1 MATRKSELI
10 ITCNA
15 KGVENVMRILD
26 ERLKGIKQQ
35 LQTLNNYGSKHGWT
49 DEMKKDFKEL
59 SDEAAG
65 IDTIMKRNQ
74 ETMRKYG
81 QVMQDLAG
89 SKTKDLKRALGEVK
103 RALDNMSARD
113 PGRKQLEA
121 DLKKIQN
128 QINANTGAVQKNT
141 SAWGSLGT
149 TLKNLVAYAGIFSM
163 FNRLNSLMSDIIKKN
178 KEFSDQLANVRKVS
192 NLPMDD
198 INQLANNLSEIDSRT
213 SLKGLMELSYT
224 GAKLG
229 FGNYGIEGLESFARS
244 AVKVQNALSEDMG
257 ADAMTAL
264 SKMVEVMGL
273 IPKMGVERAMDAT
286 GSAIFKLASTS
297 TATGTNIVEFSKRL
311 MGLANIA
318 HITVPELLAIGSAA
332 DSMALAPEVA
342 STAFNKLITAM
353 QKQPN
358 LIENALKI
366 DKGTISDMYQA
377 GHMADAMVLVFEKM
391 REKGG
396 MNALMHAGV
405 FKDLGSDGARLVSVM
420 ATMANRV
427 DILNK
432 HMATSRQAFEESTA
446 VAQEYAIQMET
457 AEAYSERAANMWQK
471 AFVNPEGI
479 DVVKELTKAWY
490 DVTKSFTQSEKTMTT
505 VKLILEGIVYI
516 IKSMLLILPELLTTV
531 GIASAWA
538 WVTKLRE
545 GEGLLVSLVGWWQ
558 KLTAVQKAFWRAAGW
573 VGLAFTIYEIG
584 KAMYDLAQDTK
595 EASKFMKDFKT
606 DLGDLDEQFGKGRA
620 ELDRYRRAI
629 DDAATGTK
637 QRAAAIKNF
646 NDKFAPYLK
655 NMLTEKSTA
664 LDVAKAYN
672 EITKA
677 MRAKMALQLKEKDI
691 EKEVTPREQW
701 SVQRREE
708 YNKLVKG
715 TGISQ
720 YNGEW
725 LYGYLQDAKGSG
737 KNWRQMAT
745 DLNNQVFHVTQPVF
759 DNVIKQLGSGT
770 FNELITKTV
779 KQGSFKRTEQT
790 LMGPQAKQLWAAM
803 RYVIQD
809 LATDTAKRRVDA
821 KYKPE
826 QDTIDAYMASL
837 QTEDVITP
845 LENAPDKGAE
855 RELTK
860 AQQEEKKRLRKEME
874 DAQKDSTAVINAIE
888 EFYRLQE
895 TAVEQLVADGK
906 LTREEADKLIEYVKN
921 RKDEMLMNARRAI
934 AGKDSDFEQ
943 LRQTMGRDLLRPD
956 DVNSQRAMNTVQTID
971 VQAAAARLQKFDGT
985 KNVYDLNSGSFTQ
998 SMLKN
1003 AAQNELNIQRRQA
1016 AVQVEIDK
1024 LLMQYHYIEQAQKD
1038 FGGKLVKLGLI
1049 TEGYDKVVQQLA
1061 DGTEVVANTKD
1072 VQALA
1077 TKTVGMDVQKM
1088 YGVDPDDALELRN
1101 MVNALMHTVDA
1112 DGNKIRESFA
1122 SMFPDLDK
1130 WLQDPEKYKEAM
1142 QAFYKALL
1150 DMDSD
1155 YYQALKQN
1163 HDRDKR
1169 LFEERWERSGK
1180 GVAFS
1185 DAEKDLSLMQRD
1197 SALTG
1202 QQRGTTFGEMGGFNT
1217 LSTDPEI
1224 AASMLRMEQMRQELE
1239 LLREVSNDKRLIRE
1253 KEMEMDEA
1261 AMAMQEQIM
1270 SKISDRIDKLH
1281 NWTDPINEFAI
1292 AIGDAAGTAIR
1303 DGQSMSEQV
1312 QDALKNMVKAYG
1324 DSTIK
1329 IISELMMQ
1337 RVKKRMLGKAMA
1349 KETKDVQTE
1358 ETNITEQGGKERL
1371 NAESVVQTGIASITQ
1386 QMGQQ
1391 ILSTKQQQD
1400 SQETQMEGQKAR
1412 GGIMAGIA
1420 EGAAKIIGSLGW
1432 WGIPLIAVITALLN
1446 GLLNMALSA
1455 LFGGNSS
1462 SSTST
1467 NSAASKVKLASGMLT
1482 YDEGNVGTYQ
1492 GSDGQSYRATQVS
1505 APGDGL
1511 VTQPIATTVQGQP
1524 ALVAERGP
1532 EIVIGR
1538 RTTRAI
1544 MMNEPGLIR
1553 YLANYGKSTAAAPR
1567 YRAFDEGNLS
1577 DITTQLPDAAA
1588 GNTAALTREDAAAL
1602 TAAIGMFNQTVGQL
1616 QQKGIPCYINKYGT
1630 GGLIDE
1636 VKSGLKFDA
1645 KYNGR

>member
-1 MATRKSELI
+1 MASSRKSELVL
-10 ITCNA
+10 TCNA
-15 KGVENVMRILD
+15 TALKDVMNFLNQKMDELIRKRDALLKKGV
-26 ERLKGIKQQ
+26 
-35 LQTLNNYGSKHGWT
+35 QTWT
-49 DEMKKDFKEL
+49 AQEKKDFNQWGKDIAAL
-59 SDEAAG
+59 STAQQKNREEM
-65 IDTIMKRNQ
+65 I
-74 ETMRKYG
+74 KYG
-81 QVMQDLAG
+81 QVMKDLAG
-89 SKTKDLKRALGEVK
+89 AKTKDLKRALGEVK
-103 RALDNMSARD
+103 RELDKMSARD
-113 PGRKQLEA
+113 PRRDQLVR
-121 DLKKIQN
+121 DLRKIQA
-128 QINANTGAVQKNT
+128 QIDANTGSIKKNA
-141 SAWGSLGT
+141 SAWGALGT
-149 TLKNLVAYAGIFSM
+149 TLKNLVAYVGVFAM
-163 FNRLNSLMSDIIKKN
+163 FNRLKSLLTDIYQQN
-178 KEFSDQLANVRKVS
+178 KQMSDQLANIRKVS
-192 NLPMDD
+192 GLAMDD
-198 INQLANNLSEIDSRT
+198 INHLNKNLAKIDTRS
-213 SLKGLMELSYT
+213 SINELNELAYV

-229 FGNYGIEGLESFARS
+229 FGELGTSGLESFVKS
-244 AVKVQNALSEDMG
+244 ALKVQNALKEDMG

-318 HITVPELLAIGSAA
+318 HITTPELLAFGSAA
-332 DSMALAPEVA
+332 DAMALMPEVA
-342 STAFNKLITAM
+342 ATAFNKLITAM

-358 LIENALKI
+358 LIEKALKI

-490 DVTKSFTQSEKTMTT
+490 DVTKSFTQSERTMTT

-516 IKSMLLILPELLTTV
+516 IKSMLLILPELLTTM

-558 KLTAVQKAFWRAAGW
+558 KLTAVQKAFWQAAGW

-584 KAMYDLAQDTK
+584 KSMYDLAQDTK

-606 DLGDLDEQFGKGRA
+606 DLSDLNIESGKA
-620 ELDRYRRAI
+620 ESELRRYRKAI
-629 DDAATGTK
+629 DEANMGSK
-637 QRAAAIKNF
+637 QRLAAINTF
-646 NDKFAPYLK
+646 NSKFSPYLK
-655 NMLTEKSTA
+655 NLLTEKSTA
-664 LDVAKAYN
+664 QDVADAYK
-672 EITKA
+672 EVTKA
-677 MRAKMALQLKEKDI
+677 MRAKLALQLKEKDLQN
-691 EKEVTPREQW
+691 EVMPREQW

-708 YNKLVKG
+708 YNKLVSG
-715 TGISQ
+715 TSNSQ
-720 YNGEW
+720 YNGAW

-737 KNWRQMAT
+737 KNWRQIAT
-745 DLNNQVFHVTQPVF
+745 DLNNQVFHVAQSSF
-759 DNVIKQLGSGT
+759 DSVIKQLGSGT
-770 FNELITKTV
+770 FNEMLTRTV

-809 LATDTAKRRVDA
+809 LATDTAKSRVDA

-826 QDTIDAYMASL
+826 QEAIDAYLAA
-837 QTEDVITP
+837 QQQEPIAP
-845 LENAPDKGAE
+845 LEPAPDKGAQK
-855 RELTK
+855 ELTK

-906 LTREEADKLIEYVKN
+906 TTREEADRLIEYVRN
-921 RKDEMLMNARRAI
+921 RKDMMLMNARRAI

-943 LRQTMGRDLLRPD
+943 LRTTMGRDLLRPD
-956 DVNSQRAMNTVQTID
+956 DANSQRAMNTVQTID

-1016 AVQVEIDK
+1016 AVQTEIDK
-1024 LLMQYHYIEQAQKD
+1024 LLLQYQFVEQAQKD

-1061 DGTEVVANTKD
+1061 DGTEIVANTKD

-1185 DAEKDLSLMQRD
+1185 DANKDLALMQRD
-1197 SALTG
+1197 RALTG
-1202 QQRGTTFGEMGGFNT
+1202 QQRGTTFGELGGFNT

-1270 SKISDRIDKLH
+1270 SKINDRISKLH
-1281 NWTDPINEFAI
+1281 DWTDPINEFAI

-1303 DGQSMSEQV
+1303 DSQSMAEQV

-1371 NAESVVQTGIASITQ
+1371 NAESIVQTGIASITQ

-1391 ILSTKQQQD
+1391 ILATKQQQD
-1400 SQETQMEGQKAR
+1400 TQETQMEGQKAR

-1462 SSTST
+1462 SSTS
-1467 NSAASKVKLASGMLT
+1467 NSATSKVKLASGMLT

-1492 GSDGQSYRATQVS
+1492 GSDGQSYRATAVA
-1505 APGDGL
+1505 APADGL

-1553 YLANYGKSTAAAPR
+1553 YLANYNKNASAGPR

-1577 DITTQLPDAAA
+1577 NITTQLPDGA
-1588 GNTAALTREDAAAL
+1588 GPAAALTREDAAAL
-1602 TAAIGMFNQTVGQL
+1602 TAAIGVFNQTVGQL
-1616 QQKGIPCYINKYGT
+1616 QQKGIPCYINKFGT

-1645 KYNGR
+1645 KYNGK